1 MRISLLLLGVLIA
14 TTGCG
19 GDSSGKWGDWGSAKK
34 AARAAVV
41 EVNVVSTGPVVETL
55 DTNAVVEA
63 VQSADLFPSATGQV
77 LRVAVEEGDVIK
89 RGDTLAVLESVVAG
103 AGASRADAEVSK
115 LRREL
120 SQSQELYNRG
130 AISEKELEDLRY
142 QLKAASTSAT
152 EARHSLGN
160 TRITAPFDGVVALRD
175 IRVGEIAQAGTR
187 AFQVVDLS
195 QLRAVASL
203 PERELSAV
211 RVGQPAQIFSAYD
224 EAHNAMGV
232 VQRISPVVD
241 PATGTFRVTVA
252 ISPGETTLR
261 PGQFSSIKL
270 EVNRVDDAL
279 VVPRKALLWE
289 GGDPIIY
296 VLADAPKEPE
306 AEEAEKPKETKSWG
320 GQGGWGGKGS
330 KKAEKTPFVAVRTPL
345 KLGLMSDSYVQ
356 VVDGLELN
364 EKVIVIGQSG
374 LRDNAFVRLPKTEE
388 ELEKEAAEKNKKV
401 EDAETKE

>member
-1 MRISLLLLGVLIA
+1 MLM
-14 TTGCG
+14 TTGCSGDMSGNWG
-19 GDSSGKWGDWGSAKK
+19 GSKK

-41 EVNVVSTGPVVETL
+41 EVQAVGTGAVVETL
-55 DTNAVVEA
+55 DTHAVVEA

-89 RGDTLAVLESVVAG
+89 RGETLAVLESVVAG
-103 AGASRADAEVSK
+103 AGASRADAEVMK

-195 QLRAVASL
+195 QLRAIASL
-203 PERELSAV
+203 PERELSSV

-224 EAHNAMGV
+224 EANNATGIV
-232 VQRISPVVD
+232 ERISPVVD

-252 ISPGETTLR
+252 ITPGETTLR

-270 EVNRVDDAL
+270 EVNRVDDAV
-279 VVPRKALLWE
+279 VVPRKAILWE
-289 GGDPIIY
+289 GGDPIVY
-296 VLADAPKEPE
+296 VLADAPEEPE
-306 AEEAEKPKETKSWG
+306 AEAKADKKPEAEQSWG
-320 GQGGWGGKGS
+320 GKGGWGGKKS
-330 KKAEKTPFVAVRTPL
+330 EKAEKTPFVAVRTPL
-345 KLGLMSDSYVQ
+345 KLGLMSEALVQ
-356 VVDGLELN
+356 VVDGLVLE
-364 EKVIVIGQSG
+364 EQVIVIGQSG
-374 LRDNAFVRLPKTEE
+374 LRDNASVRLPKTAE
-388 ELEKEAAEKNKKV
+388 ELEKEAAEKNK
-401 EDAETKE
+401 EAEGTETEE